1 MKFSP
6 ARSYK
11 AHLLTVSNPLALNG
25 KSRGLPALA
34 FAAAISLCATNLIG
48 TAAFAAESNG
58 QQLEKSDEGSPEKSG
73 WSASVA
79 EGLEERGLNEQQRQL
94 VIDINAYLNQL
105 TDLKGRFLQVNPDD
119 GQQKGKF
126 YLKRPGR
133 IRFDYSPPSLQK
145 VISDGEYLSIEDRD
159 IDTVDRY
166 PLENTPFRILLAK
179 DVNIVRDAIIKGV
192 VETDQQA
199 TIAMVDRKGQA
210 LGQIEITFD
219 KDPELQLREWKVIDA
234 QGRTTH
240 VILSNMVVDEKI
252 DGKLFTLESSADP
265 FFSP

>member
-1 MKFSP
+1 MKFTP
-6 ARSYK
+6 ARCHP
-11 AHLLTVSNPLALNG
+11 APTPAASNPVVPLGPLSAGLMLALASFIAVFAVNLN
-25 KSRGLPALA
+25 STDALA
-34 FAAAISLCATNLIG
+34 AET
-48 TAAFAAESNG
+48 TAETAEKA
-58 QQLEKSDEGSPEKSG
+58 EDGSPEKSG
-73 WSASVA
+73 WSASIA
-79 EGLEERGLNEQQRQL
+79 EGLDERGLTDQQKEL
-94 VIDINAYLNQL
+94 VIAINAYLNQL

-133 IRFDYSPPSLQK
+133 IRFDYSPPSLQ
-145 VISDGEYLSIEDRD
+145 VVVSDGEYLSIEDRD
-159 IDTVDRY
+159 IDTVDRF
-166 PLENTPFRILLAK
+166 PLENTPFRILLAE

-192 VETDQQA
+192 VETDQEA

-219 KDPELQLREWKVIDA
+219 KDPELRLREWKVIDA
-234 QGRTTH
+234 QGRTTQ